1 MRMDT
6 ANTGGKACPL
16 CADDHPQALLIKLL
30 GRHEQAAFAHE
41 ADMIRQSATMPIAM
55 AAVPITDW
63 QMELTPWHDD
73 AVSRDIEADGRGARA
88 TLDFITGNLIPYLHN
103 RFGILPAV
111 IGGYSLGGLF
121 ALWAASESG
130 AFSAVAAAS
139 PSVWI
144 TGWLEYATTH
154 PVRAKAVYL
163 SLGDREEHVRNQS
176 FARVGTNI
184 RAEHELLLS
193 QLGPA
198 RCTLEW
204 NPGNHFMDNDRRT
217 ARAFAW
223 CVSRVAQEA
232 ASWA

>member
-1 MRMDT
+1 MET
-6 ANTGGKACPL
+6 INTGGRLCPL
-16 CADDHPQALLIKLL
+16 YADDRPQALLVKLL

-41 ADMIRQSATMPIAM
+41 AEMVRQSAAMPVAM

-63 QMELTPWHDD
+63 QKELTPWHDD
-73 AVSRDIEADGRGARA
+73 TVARDSEADGRGARA
-88 TLDFITGNLIPYLHN
+88 TLALVTDSLIPSLHN
-103 RFGILPAV
+103 RFGTLPVV

-121 ALWAASESG
+121 ALWAASESD

-144 TGWLEYATTH
+144 TGWPEYAATH

-163 SLGDREEHVRNQS
+163 SLGDREEHVRNRS
-176 FARVGTNI
+176 FARVGANI
-184 RAEHELLLS
+184 RAEHALLMS
-193 QLGPA
+193 QLGSA

-223 CVSRVAQEA
+223 CVRRVAQEA